1 MILIQQ
7 LLGGV
12 LLVAL
17 AVAIAVAVRMRRSAI
32 RSAKAAAEARDELD
46 LAGRAIAAR
55 DAEARHLAED
65 RLPGLLLA
73 WQSGSRAPED
83 GGQLLQPG
91 AAATATG
98 IAFQSVVDQVRTML
112 EEAEAR
118 AEGAARSAVQATT
131 RSLQILGYEF
141 QVKVS
146 DLISNVD
153 DQELLARLMPVDHLA
168 SQLLRRLQVVGV
180 LTGMWP
186 GRQHG
191 EAPLLDVARAG
202 VGRIRDYQRVQVPTS
217 LPYYLDG
224 TVVEPLALLLSEL
237 MDNAARHSAPS
248 TPVQVSV
255 REVHNGLAVEIHDA
269 GPGMTPETEL
279 RAERLLNSGEK
290 VRLTDLGNPATFG
303 LAGVAT
309 LCNRYGFHVMLDQQH
324 SYGGGCRA
332 VVLVPRNLLVDIP
345 ASPGTLLEPIPA
357 ASKFTTAPPAVGSPP
372 PPAES
377 GSVDRAP
384 DGLPQRRRTA
394 RTPREQPTPPASPAP
409 RPPGQSA
416 GNALA
421 AFARGTSNHNH
432 PDDREEHTK

>member
-17 AVAIAVAVRMRRSAI
+17 AVAIAVAVRMRRSAV
-32 RSAKAAAEARDELD
+32 RSARAAAEAREELD
-46 LAGRAIAAR
+46 LARRAIAAR
-55 DAEARHLAED
+55 DAEARHLAET

-91 AAATATG
+91 SAVTATG
-98 IAFQSVVDQVRTML
+98 TALQSVIEQVRTIL

-141 QVKVS
+141 QVNVS
-146 DLISNVD
+146 ELISSVD
-153 DQELLARLMPVDHLA
+153 DQDLLARLMPVDHLA

-191 EAPLLDVARAG
+191 AAPLLDVMRAG
-202 VGRIRDYQRVQVPTS
+202 VGRIKDYERVQVPAL
-217 LPYYLDG
+217 LPYHLDG
-224 TVVEPLALLLSEL
+224 TAVEPLALLLSEL
-237 MDNAARHSAPS
+237 MDNAARHSAPT

-255 REVHNGLAVEIHDA
+255 RGVHNGLTVEIHDA
-269 GPGMTPETEL
+269 GAGMTPEIQL
-279 RAERLLNSGEK
+279 RAERLLDSGGK

-303 LAGVAT
+303 LAGVGV
-309 LCNRYGFHVMLDQQH
+309 LCHRYGFRVLLDQQF
-324 SYGGGCRA
+324 SQGGGCRA
-332 VVLVPRNLLVDIP
+332 VVVVPRNLLVAAPDP
-345 ASPGTLLEPIPA
+345 LTEPSPQASESTMPP
-357 ASKFTTAPPAVGSPP
+357 SSVAPQPP
-372 PPAES
+372 LVES
-377 GSVDRAP
+377 GPVDRGP
-384 DGLPQRRRTA
+384 DGLPQRQRTA
-394 RTPREQPTPPASPAP
+394 RTPRPQQNFPAP
-409 RPPGQSA
+409 RPPGPSA
-416 GNALA
+416 GA
-421 AFARGTSNHNH
+421 AMADFARGTQNLHR
-432 PDDREEHTK
+432 PDPEEHTQ